1 MNTRIIYAASNAQ
14 PPVAK
19 KYTAIAFD
27 LLNVLLDWQPK
38 QQVQELFPNTNAV
51 EIIVTIL
58 KSAPWRDF
66 NRGTISLSELAH
78 VTHHLY
84 GFNTEF
90 TQQIL
95 TALPQQL
102 PEITRGLDIL
112 HAAKSQGYKVYALSN
127 APKPF
132 LEALIQNHHFFELFD
147 GIMASYEV
155 GSRKPE
161 PAPYIAFLKKFSIN
175 PADLFFIDDLA
186 ANVQAGADLGI
197 DGAVC
202 ENHEQVIQLMIEH
215 GILKPEP
222 PL

>member
-1 MNTRIIYAASNAQ
+1 MNTRIIYASNNPQ
-14 PPVAK
+14 IITAK

-51 EIIVTIL
+51 EIIITIL
-58 KSAPWRDF
+58 KSAPWQDF
-66 NRGTISLSELAH
+66 NRGTISLNELAH
-78 VTHHLY
+78 FAHHVYSFDEEL
-84 GFNTEF
+84 TKQIF
-90 TQQIL
+90 TV
-95 TALPQQL
+95 LPQQL
-102 PEITRGLDIL
+102 PEIPRGLDIL
-112 HAAKSQGYKVYALSN
+112 RAAKAQGYKVYALSN

-132 LEALIQNHHFFELFD
+132 LETLIQNHSLFELFD

-175 PADLFFIDDLA
+175 STELFFIDDLA
-186 ANVQAGADLGI
+186 ANVQAAADVGI
-197 DGAVC
+197 DGIVC
-202 ENHEQVIQLMIEH
+202 ENHEQAIQLMIEH